1 MPDQYLVEVVVL
13 DISLLLAAA
22 DNRMHAV
29 AEDYVEEYVEDYVED
44 YVEEYVEDYLEDYLE
59 DNALVK

>member
-22 DNRMHAV
+22 DNRKHAV
-29 AEDYVEEYVEDYVED
+29 AEDYIED
-44 YVEEYVEDYLEDYLE
+44 YVEDYLEDYLE

>member
-22 DNRMHAV
+22 DNRMYAV
-29 AEDYVEEYVEDYVED
+29 AED

-59 DNALVK
+59 DYALVN